1 MWEPEGE
8 RQKGTE
14 KCENTWLLK
23 LLLFDEKI
31 NLLIQ
36 ETWWTQEMIN

>member
-14 KCENTWLLK
+14 KYANTWLLK

-36 ETWWTQEMIN
+36 GTWWTQEMIN

>member
-14 KCENTWLLK
+14 KCADTWLLK
-23 LLLFDEKI
+23 LLFDEKI